1 MSSLSH
7 LTNSELL
14 RVVGSKRVSPVI
26 DELCKRLEQAV
37 PERDLD
43 DAQSNVTCPVCEA
56 ELTAGYLVVQEE
68 FYVKDI
74 TT

>member
-1 MSSLSH
+1 MSSLNH
-7 LTNSELL
+7 LSNSELL

-37 PERDLD
+37 PERDLA

-56 ELTAGYLVVQEE
+56 ALTASYLVAEEE
-68 FYVKDI
+68 FSVKER